1 MRTISKLTLRE
12 REEIFRLVAQQLTV
26 REVGRRLERHHS
38 TISRELRRKDMN
50 RFTYSIAE
58 AQVDRNVKAS
68 QSGLRKKIDPKR
80 KLYHTIRR
88 QLVELR
94 WSPEQISNHLKLESE
109 SDHWRVSYETIY
121 QFIYSMKDLTE
132 KKIWI
137 KSLRRKKPKRGPCK
151 TQRGKQ
157 SKIPN
162 RVSIH
167 SRPIE
172 VLDRIEM
179 GHWEGDLVVGVGH
192 KSAIGT
198 LVERTSRMTLIVNLT
213 DGKTSEQ
220 VVKAF
225 ENKLKTLP
233 AHLRKTL
240 TYDNGT
246 EMCSH
251 QLLSNSLGIKIYF
264 CDPGCPGQRGTN
276 ENTNGLIRDFFPKN
290 TDFSKVSE
298 EHLSH
303 VEKLLNERPRKV
315 LGYEA
320 PKTVFWRNC
329 GPEPPK
335 FKQHRLQSEEVNSGD
350 LVHK

>member
-1 MRTISKLTLRE
+1 MRNYGKLTIKE
-12 REEIFRLVAQQLTV
+12 REEIFRLVVQDLSL
-26 REVGRRLERHHS
+26 REIARRLERHHS
-38 TISRELRRKDMN
+38 TISRELGRKEMN
-50 RFTYSIAE
+50 RSTYSVAE

-68 QSGLRKKIDPKR
+68 ESGRRKKIDPQR
-80 KLYHTIRR
+80 KLYHTIKH

-94 WSPEQISNHLKLESE
+94 WSPEQISNRLKLDSK
-109 SDHWRVSYETIY
+109 STRWRVSHETIY
-121 QFIYSMKDLTE
+121 QFIYSMKDSTE

-137 KSLRRKKPKRGPCK
+137 QSLRRKKQKRGPCK
-151 TQRGKQ
+151 AQRGKQ

-162 RVSIH
+162 RISIH
-167 SRPIE
+167 SRPVE
-172 VLDRIEM
+172 VLDRIEI
-179 GHWEGDLVVGVGH
+179 GHWEGDLIVGVGH

-225 ENKLKTLP
+225 ENRLKTLP
-233 AHLRKTL
+233 SYLRKTL

-290 TDFSKVSE
+290 TDFSKITE
-298 EHLSH
+298 EHLSQ
-303 VEKLLNERPRKV
+303 VERLLNERPRKI

-335 FKQHRLQSEEVNSGD
+335 KTTPTPEWGGEQWRPCP
-350 LVHK
+350 